1 MGGLRGAGSPVQRN
15 QFDNLIEKEMTMRSK
30 SQSTFAYGMF
40 ITALFLVI
48 GGLLFAQPST
58 AAGDSVKIGLSAP
71 LTGDWAEYGNDFK
84 RAVEMVFDKAN
95 AAGGVHGKQLVLVV
109 EDSRGDPKES
119 VLIAEKFVAD
129 PEILA
134 EIGDFSSSS
143 CMAAAP
149 TYERARM
156 TQLSPTSSHMDFT
169 KKGENMF
176 RVVAT
181 QGFEGPYNARW
192 AVNGLG
198 KKKIAT
204 IYINNDWGVDANK
217 YFTQEARNLGAE
229 IVAEEA
235 FVPGEKD
242 FTAILSKI
250 KRLEPELI
258 YLPVFYADAAA
269 ILNQAKRMR
278 FKPVVMAN
286 SSLFSAKTIELGG
299 KAVEGILIPANYF
312 SADPR
317 AAAQE
322 FLKEYKSRYNTD
334 PNQFAALAY
343 DAAGLMIATLKA
355 VGVKDRAKVREGL
368 VNLKGYE
375 GATGPISYA
384 QGRDPVKELVK
395 ITIKDGKWVV
405 YQP

>member
-1 MGGLRGAGSPVQRN
+1 
-15 QFDNLIEKEMTMRSK
+15 MTRK
-30 SQSTFAYGMF
+30 
-40 ITALFLVI
+40 ILFSIVI
-48 GGLLFAQPST
+48 GFLALSITIAGVMDPHHAAAAQ
-58 AAGDSVKIGLSAP
+58 DVVKIGLSAP

-84 RAVEMVFDKAN
+84 RSVTMVMDRVN
-95 AAGGVHGKQLVLVV
+95 RMGGIHGKRVELVIS
-109 EDSRGDPKES
+109 DSRGDPKES

-129 PEILA
+129 PDIIA

-149 TYERARM
+149 IYEKANM
-156 TQLSPTSSHMDFT
+156 TQLSPTSSHMGFT
-169 KKGENMF
+169 KKGRNMF

-181 QGFEGPYNARW
+181 QGYEGPYNARW
-192 AVNGLG
+192 AVTDLG
-198 KKKIAT
+198 KKKLAT

-217 YFTQEARNLGAE
+217 YFTLEARNLGAE

-242 FTAILSKI
+242 FTAILTKL
-250 KRLEPELI
+250 KRMKPELI
-258 YLPVFYADAAA
+258 YLPTFYADAAA

-286 SSLFSAKTIELGG
+286 SSLFSQKTIELGG
-299 KAVEGILIPANYF
+299 DAVDGIIIPANYF

-317 AAAQE
+317 PAAQE
-322 FLKEYKSRYNTD
+322 FTREYQAHYGAV

-343 DAAGLMIATLKA
+343 DAANLMIAALHKA
-355 VGVKDRAKVREGL
+355 GVENRAKVSDAL
-368 VNLKGYE
+368 VSLRGFQ
-375 GATGPISYA
+375 GATGSISYA
-384 QGRDPVKELVK
+384 KSHDPEKELVR
-395 ITIKDGKWVV
+395 IMIKNGEWVL